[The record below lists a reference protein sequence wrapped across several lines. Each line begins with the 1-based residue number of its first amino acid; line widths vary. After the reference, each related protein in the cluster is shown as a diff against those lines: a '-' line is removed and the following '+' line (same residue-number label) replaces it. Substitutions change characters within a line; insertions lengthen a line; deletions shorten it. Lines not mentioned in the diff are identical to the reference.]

1 MPIISPPPELPE
13 PAALFHGFRN
23 HEAKTFLENTKRPVS
38 ETKELLQNQKSQ
50 NENTSLIWAIRH
62 GADFSLIKQM
72 VDIGGKDL
80 VLKQDHLGQNAVHEA
95 VLSRSDFDQFKLLVD
110 VGGTDVLLQSEENGN
125 TPLHFACY
133 WRASKK
139 TIEYLVQVG
148 GKTLLEIENGIGQR
162 PYAGVDN
169 EEVQAYLDS
178 TGEHAYTEH
187 VREFFRSKCKDLT
200 FMQLLLTR
208 SWNEAERRLDD
219 FLFELKEKGEG
230 TGYTCL
236 TVSIFLHVHAHSS
249 FQPKLSSLIKRMV
262 QYGGK
267 ELISSLNHTGCNAL
281 HYAAYHK
288 APFWIIKCLVEAGGN
303 DIIHVMNEWGNTPLH
318 DACAKG
324 ARAEII
330 EYLAKHGGVEA
341 ISKKANNKDKKSPL
355 DILLDDKPASNPL
368 ILALQ
373 KAWYV
378 HDQRTT
384 TMDKDIITKTLKWAE
399 TVDPSLIASNNF
411 VKNLLNQ
418 SFCCRQYQVI
428 ILLDLYVQI
437 AIVSAVSL
445 GLEKIYHDSATV
457 IVATPTILIV
467 CVTWLIVRE
476 VLELF
481 SSRLE
486 TYGRSYENYIDIS
499 QIVLFVWC
507 IGIFR
512 QVDEENHYDLVGSG
526 SFRGIMISAT
536 AVSWLGLSVVIG
548 HLNYNMSVFISAFV
562 MVSLCI
568 YKNSSINLHLPLN
581 CT

>member
-1 MPIISPPPELPE
+1 MPIILPPPE

-38 ETKELLQNQKSQ
+38 ETKDLLQNQKSL

-62 GADFSLIKQM
+62 GADFSVIKQM
-72 VDIGGKDL
+72 LDIGGKDL
-80 VLKQDHLGQNAVHEA
+80 VLKQNNFGDNAVHQA
-95 VLSRSDFDQFKLLVD
+95 VWSGSDFDIFKLLVD
-110 VGGTDVLLQSEENGN
+110 VGGTDVLSQRDIFGN
-125 TPLHFACY
+125 TPFHVACY
-133 WRASKK
+133 WGASKK
-139 TIEYLVQVG
+139 TIEYLVEVG
-148 GKTLLEIENGIGQR
+148 GKTLLEIENDMEQR

-169 EEVQAYLDS
+169 KEVQAYLDS
-178 TGEHAYTEH
+178 TGGHVYTEH
-187 VREFFRSKCKDLT
+187 VQEFFRSKCKDLT
-200 FMQLLLTR
+200 FMQLLWANNL
-208 SWNEAERRLDD
+208 NEAERRLDD
-219 FLFELKEKGEG
+219 PGQRGELKEKGEG
-230 TGYTCL
+230 PGWNCL
-236 TVSIFLHVHAHSS
+236 SFSIWLHVHAHSS

-262 QYGGK
+262 QYGGE
-267 ELISSLNHTGCNAL
+267 ELISSLNDAGCNAL

-324 ARAEII
+324 ASAEII